1 MPAGNE
7 CTFVSL
13 RGILMVSPHEE
24 KCENNT
30 LKVNITNGWLM
41 ISCYSPKGQGIFFYS
56 FMTLAQPLLKEH
68 CIFRV
73 TYFRLLPLLNFLKII
88 AHTLHL
94 HLYVVVG
101 GGGF

>member
-41 ISCYSPKGQGIFFYS
+41 ISCYSPKGQGIFFIV
-56 FMTLAQPLLKEH
+56 L
-68 CIFRV
+68 
-73 TYFRLLPLLNFLKII
+73 
-88 AHTLHL
+88 
-94 HLYVVVG
+94 
-101 GGGF
+101 

>member
-1 MPAGNE
+1 
-7 CTFVSL
+7 
-13 RGILMVSPHEE
+13 MVSPHEE

-94 HLYVVVG
+94 RLYVVVG
-101 GGGF
+101 RGGF